1 MIALT
6 TPGGRYIGAHIM
18 NTTTKTSSFQPLRLA
33 MRSVFLLG
41 ALAVSP
47 LASATEPA
55 AKPFAA
61 IDLASQQLDVP
72 ALQQLSQ
79 QMQDDYQFAYAQ
91 YRLAVTASVRADET
105 VLKPALSAAADR
117 LEQLVAAEPAPTAKA
132 EALALLA
139 LTRGMQ
145 AGYYPIK
152 GMYYGQK
159 SSQALAAATTLQ
171 PQNPRVTLAAAILA
185 YQTPS
190 LFGGDK
196 KAALSH
202 ANAAVS
208 AFAAPCQ
215 DICWGEAEAYVWRG
229 LAKKEAGDL
238 SGAKADWQQA
248 LQLAP
253 EYGWAKQLLQGV

>member
-1 MIALT
+1 
-6 TPGGRYIGAHIM
+6 M
-18 NTTTKTSSFQPLRLA
+18 NTTTPTSSTHGSSTHALRLTL
-33 MRSVFLLG
+33 RSVFLLG
-41 ALAVSP
+41 ALTISQ
-47 LASATEPA
+47 LAQAAEPA
-55 AKPFAA
+55 VTQLAA
-61 IDLASQQLDVP
+61 IDLASQQLDVQ
-72 ALQQLSQ
+72 ALQQFSLQ
-79 QMQDDYQFAYAQ
+79 AQDDYPFAYAQ
-91 YRLAVTASVRADET
+91 YRLAVTASVRADEA
-105 VLKPALSAAADR
+105 VLKPALTAAAER
-117 LEQLVAAEPAPTAKA
+117 LEQLIAGEPAATLKA

-145 AGYYPIK
+145 AGFYPIK

-159 SSQALAAATTLQ
+159 SGQALQAATALQ

-196 KAALSH
+196 KAALNH
-202 ANAAVS
+202 ANAAIS

-215 DICWGEAEAYVWRG
+215 GICWGEAEAYVWRG

-238 SGAKADWQQA
+238 TGAKADWQQA

-253 EYGWAKQLLQGV
+253 GYGWAKKLLQGA

>member
-1 MIALT
+1 MTST
-6 TPGGRYIGAHIM
+6 THTASTH
-18 NTTTKTSSFQPLRLA
+18 SSSTHALRLTL
-33 MRSVFLLG
+33 RSVFLLG
-41 ALAVSP
+41 ALAVSQ
-47 LASATEPA
+47 LAPA
-55 AKPFAA
+55 AETVTEQLSA
-61 IDLASQQLDVP
+61 IDLASQQLDIQ
-72 ALQQLSQ
+72 ALQQFGQ
-79 QMQDDYQFAYAQ
+79 QAQDDYQFAYAQ
-91 YRLAVTASVRADET
+91 YRLAVTASVRADEA
-105 VLKPALSAAADR
+105 VLKPALTAAADR
-117 LEQLVAAEPAPTAKA
+117 LEQLVASEPAPTLKA

-152 GMYYGQK
+152 GMYYGQLSGK
-159 SSQALAAATTLQ
+159 ALDAATALQ

-185 YQTPS
+185 YQTPT

-202 ANAAVS
+202 ANAAIS
-208 AFAAPCQ
+208 AFATPCQ

-253 EYGWAKQLLQGV
+253 DYGWAKKLLLGA

>member
-1 MIALT
+1 
-6 TPGGRYIGAHIM
+6 M
-18 NTTTKTSSFQPLRLA
+18 NTTTKTSSLQPLRLTL
-33 MRSVFLLG
+33 RSVCLLG

-47 LASATEPA
+47 LALAAEPA
-55 AKPFAA
+55 ADPFAA
-61 IDLASQQLDVP
+61 IDRASQQLDVP
-72 ALQQLSQ
+72 ALQQFGQ

-91 YRLAVTASVRADET
+91 YRLAVTAAVRADEA
-105 VLKPALSAAADR
+105 VLKPALIAAADR
-117 LEQLVAAEPAPTAKA
+117 LEQLVASEPAPTLKA

-152 GMYYGQK
+152 GMYYGQLSGK
-159 SSQALAAATTLQ
+159 ALDAATALQ

-185 YQTPS
+185 YQTPT

-202 ANAAVS
+202 ANAAIS

-253 EYGWAKQLLQGV
+253 EYGWAKQLLKNV

>member
-1 MIALT
+1 MN
-6 TPGGRYIGAHIM
+6 
-18 NTTTKTSSFQPLRLA
+18 NTTHSSSTHALRLTL
-33 MRSVFLLG
+33 RSVFLLG
-41 ALAVSP
+41 ALTVSQ
-47 LASATEPA
+47 LAPA
-55 AKPFAA
+55 AETVSTTLSA
-61 IDLASQQLDVP
+61 IDLASQQLDIQ
-72 ALQQLSQ
+72 ALQQFGQ
-79 QMQDDYQFAYAQ
+79 QAQDDYQFAYAQ
-91 YRLAVTASVRADET
+91 YRLAVTASVRADEA
-105 VLKPALSAAADR
+105 VLKPALIAAVDR
-117 LEQLVAAEPAPTAKA
+117 LEQLVASEPAPTLKA

-152 GMYYGQK
+152 GMYYGQQSGK
-159 SSQALAAATTLQ
+159 ALDAATALQ

-185 YQTPS
+185 YQTPT

-202 ANAAVS
+202 ANAAIS

-253 EYGWAKQLLQGV
+253 DYGWAKKLLQGV

>member
-1 MIALT
+1 MTTT
-6 TPGGRYIGAHIM
+6 TP
-18 NTTTKTSSFQPLRLA
+18 TSSKHTAAKHTLSKQKLRLA
-33 MRSVFLLG
+33 LRSVFLLG
-41 ALAVSP
+41 ALAVSQ
-47 LASATEPA
+47 LAPAAEPA
-55 AKPFAA
+55 VNQLAA
-61 IDLASQQLDVP
+61 IDLASQQLDVL
-72 ALQQLSQ
+72 ALQQFSQ
-79 QMQDDYQFAYAQ
+79 QAQDDYQFAYAQ
-91 YRLAVTASVRADET
+91 YRLAVTASVRADEA

-117 LEQLVAAEPAPTAKA
+117 LEQLIASEPAATLKA

-145 AGYYPIK
+145 AGYSPIK
-152 GMYYGQK
+152 GMYYGQL
-159 SSQALAAATTLQ
+159 SSKALATATALQ
-171 PQNPRVTLAAAILA
+171 PQNPRVTLSAAILA
-185 YQTPS
+185 YQTPT

-202 ANAAVS
+202 ANAAIS

-229 LAKKEAGDL
+229 LAKKAEGDL

-253 EYGWAKQLLQGV
+253 DYGWAKQLLQGA

>member
-1 MIALT
+1 MKT
-6 TPGGRYIGAHIM
+6 TSH
-18 NTTTKTSSFQPLRLA
+18 TLRLT

-41 ALAVSP
+41 ALAVSQ
-47 LASATEPA
+47 LAPA
-55 AKPFAA
+55 AETVSGPLNA
-61 IDLASQQLDVP
+61 IDLASQQLDVQ
-72 ALQQLSQ
+72 ALQQFSQ
-79 QMQDDYQFAYAQ
+79 QAQDDYQFAYAQ
-91 YRLAVTASVRADET
+91 YRLAVTASVRTDEA
-105 VLKPALSAAADR
+105 VLKPALEAAADR
-117 LEQLVAAEPAPTAKA
+117 LEQLIASEPAAPQKA

-159 SSQALAAATTLQ
+159 SDKALQTATALQ

-185 YQTPS
+185 YQTPT

-196 KAALSH
+196 KAALQH
-202 ANAAVS
+202 ANAAIS

-215 DICWGEAEAYVWRG
+215 EICWGQAEAYVWRG
-229 LAKKEAGDL
+229 LAKKAEGDL

-253 EYGWAKQLLQGV
+253 DYSWAKKLLQGA

>member
-1 MIALT
+1 MKT
-6 TPGGRYIGAHIM
+6 TSH
-18 NTTTKTSSFQPLRLA
+18 TLRLT

-41 ALAVSP
+41 ALAVSQ
-47 LASATEPA
+47 LAPA
-55 AKPFAA
+55 AETVSGPLNA
-61 IDLASQQLDVP
+61 IDLASQQLDVQ
-72 ALQQLSQ
+72 ALQQFSQ
-79 QMQDDYQFAYAQ
+79 QAQDDYQFAYAQ
-91 YRLAVTASVRADET
+91 YRLAVTASVRADEA
-105 VLKPALSAAADR
+105 VLKPALEAAADR
-117 LEQLVAAEPAPTAKA
+117 LEQLIAAEPAATLKA

-159 SSQALAAATTLQ
+159 SDKALQTATALQ

-185 YQTPS
+185 YQTPT

-196 KAALSH
+196 KAALQH
-202 ANAAVS
+202 ANAAIS

-215 DICWGEAEAYVWRG
+215 EICWGQAEAYVWRG
-229 LAKKEAGDL
+229 LAKKAEGDL

-253 EYGWAKQLLQGV
+253 DYSWAKKLLQGA

>member
-1 MIALT
+1 MT
-6 TPGGRYIGAHIM
+6 TATP
-18 NTTTKTSSFQPLRLA
+18 TSSKHTSSTPSLRLA
-33 MRSVFLLG
+33 LRSVFLLG
-41 ALAVSP
+41 ALAVSQ
-47 LASATEPA
+47 LAPAAEPA
-55 AKPFAA
+55 VNHLAA
-61 IDLASQQLDVP
+61 IDLASQQLDVQ
-72 ALQQLSQ
+72 ALQQFSQ
-79 QMQDDYQFAYAQ
+79 QAQDDYQFAYAQ
-91 YRLAVTASVRADET
+91 YRLAVTASVRADEA
-105 VLKPALSAAADR
+105 VLKPALSAAAER
-117 LEQLVAAEPAPTAKA
+117 LEQLIASEPAATLQA

-152 GMYYGQK
+152 GMYYGQLSGK
-159 SSQALAAATTLQ
+159 ALAAATALQ

-185 YQTPS
+185 YQTPT

-202 ANAAVS
+202 ANAAIS

-215 DICWGEAEAYVWRG
+215 DICWGQAEAYVWRG
-229 LAKKEAGDL
+229 LAKKAEGDL

-253 EYGWAKQLLQGV
+253 DYGWAKQLLQGT

>member
-1 MIALT
+1 MN
-6 TPGGRYIGAHIM
+6 
-18 NTTTKTSSFQPLRLA
+18 NTTHSSSTHALRLTL
-33 MRSVFLLG
+33 RSVFLLG
-41 ALAVSP
+41 ALTVSQ
-47 LASATEPA
+47 LAPA
-55 AKPFAA
+55 AETVSTTLSA
-61 IDLASQQLDVP
+61 IDLASQQLDIQ
-72 ALQQLSQ
+72 ALQQFGQ
-79 QMQDDYQFAYAQ
+79 QARDDYQFAYAQ
-91 YRLAVTASVRADET
+91 YRLAVTASVRADEA
-105 VLKPALSAAADR
+105 VLKPALIAAVDR
-117 LEQLVAAEPAPTAKA
+117 LEQLVASEPAPTLKA

-152 GMYYGQK
+152 GMYYGQQSGK
-159 SSQALAAATTLQ
+159 ALDAATALQ

-185 YQTPS
+185 YQTPT

-202 ANAAVS
+202 ANAAIS

-253 EYGWAKQLLQGV
+253 DYGWGKKLLQGV

>member
-1 MIALT
+1 MN
-6 TPGGRYIGAHIM
+6 
-18 NTTTKTSSFQPLRLA
+18 NTTHSSSTHALRLTL
-33 MRSVFLLG
+33 RSVFLLG
-41 ALAVSP
+41 ALTVSQ
-47 LASATEPA
+47 LAPA
-55 AKPFAA
+55 AETVSTTLSA
-61 IDLASQQLDVP
+61 IDLASQQLDIQ
-72 ALQQLSQ
+72 ALQQFGQ
-79 QMQDDYQFAYAQ
+79 QAQDDYQFAYAQ
-91 YRLAVTASVRADET
+91 YRLAVTASVRADEA
-105 VLKPALSAAADR
+105 VLKPALIAAVDR
-117 LEQLVAAEPAPTAKA
+117 LEQLVASEPAPTLKA

-152 GMYYGQK
+152 GMYYGQQSGK
-159 SSQALAAATTLQ
+159 ALDAATALQ

-185 YQTPS
+185 YQTPT

-202 ANAAVS
+202 ANAAIS

-253 EYGWAKQLLQGV
+253 DYGWAKKLLQGA

>member
-1 MIALT
+1 MKT
-6 TPGGRYIGAHIM
+6 TSH
-18 NTTTKTSSFQPLRLA
+18 TLRLT

-41 ALAVSP
+41 ALAVSQ
-47 LASATEPA
+47 LAPA
-55 AKPFAA
+55 AETVSSPLNA
-61 IDLASQQLDVP
+61 IDLASQQLDVQ
-72 ALQQLSQ
+72 ALQQFSQ
-79 QMQDDYQFAYAQ
+79 QAQDDYQFAYAQ
-91 YRLAVTASVRADET
+91 YRLAVAASVRADEA
-105 VLKPALSAAADR
+105 VLKPALTAAAER
-117 LEQLVAAEPAPTAKA
+117 LEQLVASEPAAPLKA

-159 SSQALAAATTLQ
+159 SDKALQAATALQ

-185 YQTPS
+185 YQTPT

-196 KAALSH
+196 KAALQH
-202 ANAAVS
+202 ANAAIS

-215 DICWGEAEAYVWRG
+215 EICWGQAEAYVWRG
-229 LAKKEAGDL
+229 LAKKAEGDL

-253 EYGWAKQLLQGV
+253 DYSWAKKLLQGA

>member
-1 MIALT
+1 MTTT
-6 TPGGRYIGAHIM
+6 TP
-18 NTTTKTSSFQPLRLA
+18 TSSKHTASKHTLSKQKLRLA
-33 MRSVFLLG
+33 LRSVFLLG
-41 ALAVSP
+41 ALAVSQ
-47 LASATEPA
+47 LAPAAEPA
-55 AKPFAA
+55 VNQLAA
-61 IDLASQQLDVP
+61 IDLASQQLDVL
-72 ALQQLSQ
+72 ALQQFSQ
-79 QMQDDYQFAYAQ
+79 QAQDDYQFAYAQ
-91 YRLAVTASVRADET
+91 YRLAVTASVRADEA

-117 LEQLVAAEPAPTAKA
+117 LEQLIASEPAATLKA

-145 AGYYPIK
+145 AGYSPIK
-152 GMYYGQK
+152 GMYYGQL
-159 SSQALAAATTLQ
+159 SSKALATATALQ
-171 PQNPRVTLAAAILA
+171 PQNPRVTLSAAILA
-185 YQTPS
+185 YQTPT

-202 ANAAVS
+202 ANAAIS

-229 LAKKEAGDL
+229 LAKKAEGDL

-253 EYGWAKQLLQGV
+253 DYGWAKQLLQGA

>member
-1 MIALT
+1 MTST
-6 TPGGRYIGAHIM
+6 THTASTH
-18 NTTTKTSSFQPLRLA
+18 SSSTHALRLTL
-33 MRSVFLLG
+33 RSVFLLG
-41 ALAVSP
+41 ALAVSQ
-47 LASATEPA
+47 LAPA
-55 AKPFAA
+55 AETVTEQLVA
-61 IDLASQQLDVP
+61 IDLASQQLDIQ
-72 ALQQLSQ
+72 ALQQFGQ
-79 QMQDDYQFAYAQ
+79 QAQDDYQFAYAQ
-91 YRLAVTASVRADET
+91 YRLAVTASVRADEA
-105 VLKPALSAAADR
+105 VLKPALIAAADR
-117 LEQLVAAEPAPTAKA
+117 LEQLVASEPAPTLKA

-152 GMYYGQK
+152 GMYYGQQSGK
-159 SSQALAAATTLQ
+159 ALDAATALQ

-185 YQTPS
+185 YQTPT

-202 ANAAVS
+202 ANAAIS

-253 EYGWAKQLLQGV
+253 DYGWAKKLLQGV

>member
-1 MIALT
+1 MKST
-6 TPGGRYIGAHIM
+6 THSLST
-18 NTTTKTSSFQPLRLA
+18 NSLRLTL
-33 MRSVFLLG
+33 RSVFLLG
-41 ALAVSP
+41 ALAVSQ
-47 LASATEPA
+47 LAPA
-55 AKPFAA
+55 AEPVTDPLSA
-61 IDLASQQLDVP
+61 IDLASQQLDVQ
-72 ALQQLSQ
+72 ALQQFSQ
-79 QMQDDYQFAYAQ
+79 QAQDDYQFAYAQ
-91 YRLAVTASVRADET
+91 YRLAVTASVRADEA
-105 VLKPALSAAADR
+105 VLKPALTAATER
-117 LEQLVAAEPAPTAKA
+117 LEQLIASEPAPGLKA

-159 SSQALAAATTLQ
+159 SGKALDAATALQ

-196 KAALSH
+196 KAALQH
-202 ANAAVS
+202 ANAAINS
-208 AFAAPCQ
+208 YAAPCQ
-215 DICWGEAEAYVWRG
+215 NICWGEAEAYVWRG

-238 SGAKADWQQA
+238 AGAKADWQHA

-253 EYGWAKQLLQGV
+253 SYGWAKQLLQGV

>member
-1 MIALT
+1 MN
-6 TPGGRYIGAHIM
+6 
-18 NTTTKTSSFQPLRLA
+18 NTTHSSSTHALRLTL
-33 MRSVFLLG
+33 RSVFLLG
-41 ALAVSP
+41 ALAVSQ
-47 LASATEPA
+47 LAPA
-55 AKPFAA
+55 AETVTEQLSA
-61 IDLASQQLDVP
+61 IDLASQQLDIQ
-72 ALQQLSQ
+72 ALQQFGQ
-79 QMQDDYQFAYAQ
+79 QAQDDYQFAYAQ
-91 YRLAVTASVRADET
+91 YRLAVTASVRADEA
-105 VLKPALSAAADR
+105 VLKPALIAAADR
-117 LEQLVAAEPAPTAKA
+117 LEQLVASEPAPTLKA

-152 GMYYGQK
+152 GMYYGQQSGK
-159 SSQALAAATTLQ
+159 ALDAATALQ

-185 YQTPS
+185 YQTPT

-202 ANAAVS
+202 ANAAIS

-253 EYGWAKQLLQGV
+253 DYGWAKKLLQGV

>member
-1 MIALT
+1 MTST
-6 TPGGRYIGAHIM
+6 THTASTH
-18 NTTTKTSSFQPLRLA
+18 SSSTHSLRLTI
-33 MRSVFLLG
+33 RSVFLLG
-41 ALAVSP
+41 ALAVSQ
-47 LASATEPA
+47 LAPA
-55 AKPFAA
+55 AQTVTGQLSA
-61 IDLASQQLDVP
+61 IDLASQKLDIQ
-72 ALQQLSQ
+72 ALQQFGQ
-79 QMQDDYQFAYAQ
+79 QAQDDYQFAYAQ
-91 YRLAVTASVRADET
+91 YRLAVTASVRADEA
-105 VLKPALSAAADR
+105 VLKPALIAAVDR
-117 LEQLVAAEPAPTAKA
+117 LEQLVASEPAPTLKA

-152 GMYYGQK
+152 GMYYGQQSGK
-159 SSQALAAATTLQ
+159 ALDAATALQ

-185 YQTPS
+185 YQTPT

-202 ANAAVS
+202 ANAAIS
-208 AFAAPCQ
+208 AFAAPCK
-215 DICWGEAEAYVWRG
+215 DICWGQAEAYVWRG

-253 EYGWAKQLLQGV
+253 DYGWAKKLLQGV